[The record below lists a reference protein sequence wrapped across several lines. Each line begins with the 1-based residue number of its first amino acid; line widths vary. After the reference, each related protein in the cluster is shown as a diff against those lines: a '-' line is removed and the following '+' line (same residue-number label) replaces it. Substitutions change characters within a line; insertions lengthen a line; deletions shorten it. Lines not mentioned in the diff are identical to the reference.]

1 MKTVKVNVNYEK
13 IIRNIWLVVL
23 NCNNMDVLPALCDSI
38 MKSDDIKDKKI
49 PVHISILDQGSTD
62 GSKEYITDFLR
73 DYVSKER
80 KAKSFR
86 MNKNVGTTKGWN
98 RVLQAIRY
106 EEMDNLNPYYVCL
119 INSDMKVSKSFLSPM
134 IKIMEDNPK
143 CGMVSNTL
151 RDYTDVNFIQNYGPN
166 LQEPWHYMMLPEGGL
181 KYLPPEI
188 KQARKVEWG
197 HMGCTLFKSE
207 VFDNIG
213 LFDEN
218 MFIYSSDFDIQ
229 FRLKLAGYEVWFCPE
244 SYAQHK
250 TFVTCTELKKNPII
264 EEICKKD
271 GEYLHWKWGN
281 KVIEWF
287 NKSKEAYDINKNLKA
302 IYGEGFN
309 SNEINA

>member
-1 MKTVKVNVNYEK
+1 MRTVYL
-13 IIRNIWLVVL
+13 IIL
-23 NCNNMDVLPALCDSI
+23 NCNNIDVLPALCGSLKESLKDTSLQVE
-38 MKSDDIKDKKI
+38 IKF
-49 PVHISILDQGSTD
+49 VDQGSTD
-62 GSKEYITDFLR
+62 GSLEYLNNFKKTLSNKNVRVHI
-73 DYVSKER
+73 
-80 KAKSFR
+80 KSLS
-86 MNKNVGTTKGWN
+86 KNVGTTKAWN
-98 RVLQAIRY
+98 IALRSIYDIA
-106 EEMDNLNPYYVCL
+106 PYYVCL
-119 INSDMKVSKSFLSPM
+119 INSDMRVGKDFLLPM

-151 RDYTDVNFIQNYGPN
+151 RDYTDITFIQNYGPN
-166 LQEPWHYMMLPEGGL
+166 LHEPWHYIMLREGGMM
-181 KYLPPEI
+181 YLPAEM
-188 KQARKVEWG
+188 KQSRKVEWG